1 MSSEENKELLDEIKT
16 ALSVCQCAED
26 STTEEH
32 VKRALGF
39 VNSTLCAVVLRMK
52 VSV

>member
-1 MSSEENKELLDEIKT
+1 MSIEENNELLEEIQT

-39 VNSTLCAVVLRMK
+39 VNSTLCAVVLRMEAAE
-52 VSV
+52 